1 MMLRLEERAFRF
13 IFIPLQYRLHNT
25 GNRSAVP
32 AFIIMDPGGPETGE
46 GDPGDRFPHG
56 GSDMRKNPLLLA
68 GVLVLASATAFPLS
82 RCTQSENPAGRGGTS
97 IGGAPSAGTNAPP
110 FSLRDISGN
119 IVQSSNLLGKP
130 VVINFFATW
139 CPPCREETPGFVDVY
154 NKYKEQGFEL
164 VGISLDTDPR
174 EDLPSF
180 VMTYRIGYR
189 ILLGDLDTARA
200 YGGVSSLPTTFFI
213 GKDGKIRNVHVGY
226 LDQDAFDREVRKL
239 L

>member
-1 MMLRLEERAFRF
+1 
-13 IFIPLQYRLHNT
+13 
-25 GNRSAVP
+25 
-32 AFIIMDPGGPETGE
+32 MDPGGPETGE

-189 ILLGDLDTARA
+189 ILLGDLETARA
-200 YGGVSSLPTTFFI
+200 YGGVYSLPTTFFI